1 MRTQRVKTR
10 RNKGKKKKKKKEIY
24 LFWLWFLAPM
34 NAQRLQHLLFL
45 DLLPFFLGKP
55 LLRTLESWF
64 FLFFFGHIRPG
75 SAQTVEPWLKGLW
88 VIGKVFEI
96 TYSLKLTIP
105 CLSWP
110 SFIFL
115 AKSNPLFSKLD
126 TNRECRDRQQNQK
139 RYELEHATVYQAPWN
154 QMTERLHKASN
165 PHRNNLI
172 ALPR

>member
-1 MRTQRVKTR
+1 
-10 RNKGKKKKKKKEIY
+10 
-24 LFWLWFLAPM
+24 M

-105 CLSWP
+105 CLS
-110 SFIFL
+110 
-115 AKSNPLFSKLD
+115 
-126 TNRECRDRQQNQK
+126 
-139 RYELEHATVYQAPWN
+139 
-154 QMTERLHKASN
+154 
-165 PHRNNLI
+165 
-172 ALPR
+172 